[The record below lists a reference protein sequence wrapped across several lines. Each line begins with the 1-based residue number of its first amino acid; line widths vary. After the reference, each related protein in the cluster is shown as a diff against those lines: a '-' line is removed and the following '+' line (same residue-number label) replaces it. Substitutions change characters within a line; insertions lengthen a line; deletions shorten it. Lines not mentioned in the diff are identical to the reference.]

1 MNYKKP
7 ITFALGLVLA
17 GGILAGPASA
27 AGFSAQLDKSLFLN
41 PKADTVTVTLSGVP
55 ANQGVYV
62 RLCAV
67 PADKTQR
74 PTLCDGQGKWVSSF
88 LASTMMGAG
97 KASDPVK
104 LDVKAAFGSGDGAVN
119 CLAVACAIHTR
130 RDHFGGS
137 GDFALDRYYPVSFTT
152 PKATVSVKSGKVTFV
167 VTGSK
172 GATVKL
178 AVGSAVLNRKITSD
192 SQKFTMVVAKG
203 KSAKASVSLG
213 AKVLAYKTVK
223 G

>member
-7 ITFALGLVLA
+7 ITLALGLALA
-17 GGILAGPASA
+17 GGLIAGPANA
-27 AGFSAQLDKSLFLN
+27 AGFAAQLDKSLFLN
-41 PKADTVTVTLSGVP
+41 PKGDVVTVTLTGVP
-55 ANQGVYV
+55 ADQGVYV

-67 PADKTQR
+67 PADKTKR
-74 PTLCDGQGKWVSSF
+74 PTLCDGQGKWVSTF

-97 KASDPVK
+97 NASEPVK

-119 CLAVACAIHTR
+119 CLVAACAIHVR

-152 PKATVSVKSGKVTFV
+152 PKATVSFKAGKVTFV
-167 VTGSK
+167 LTGSK

-178 AVGSAVLNRKITSD
+178 AVGAGVLVRKVTSD
-192 SQKFTMVVAKG
+192 SQTFTMSVAKG
-203 KSAKASVSLG
+203 KTAKASVSLG